1 MIFDKPFCDSHTE
14 GFFRLFPNVKEQH
27 AIFEIIDKINNNVVI
42 S

>member
-14 GFFRLFPNVKEQH
+14 FLIKLFPNAKEQH